1 MTALAGTFSPRQSRR
16 TWLLFTL
23 LLAFSLLMPA
33 TATPVQFDRALRLTD
48 GQVTGLDQLVSE
60 SAAARFLFLAENHQE
75 SSHHAAQLAIIKAL
89 HASGR
94 PLAICLEM
102 FTAGS
107 QKQLDRWVSGH
118 LTLDEFREVYRR
130 EWNVPWEQYREILL
144 FAREHRL
151 PLIGLNLPLAV
162 SRKVSR
168 QGFAALSPEER
179 RLLPAT
185 ITCTVSPAY
194 MAFIRQ
200 AYASHGRD
208 ERAFEHF
215 CEAQLLWNRY
225 MAEQLRRYAARH
237 PRVTLVA
244 LMGVGHALK
253 KGVPAETDTDHSRY
267 RVILPEYAGLNRSNV
282 TYQDAD
288 YLLLLPD

>member
-1 MTALAGTFSPRQSRR
+1 MMRISGEHCRLPV
-16 TWLLFTL
+16 L
-23 LLAFSLLMPA
+23 LLLMALLLPA
-33 TATPVQFDRALRLTD
+33 PAQPVQFDRAVRLAD
-48 GQVTGLDQLVSE
+48 GTVVGFGELVDE
-60 SAAARFLFLAENHQE
+60 STAARFIFLAENHLNV
-75 SSHHAAQLAIIKAL
+75 SHHTAQLAIIKAL

-94 PLAICLEM
+94 PLAIGLEM
-102 FTAGS
+102 FTANS
-107 QKQLDRWVSGH
+107 QKQLDRWRAGDIN
-118 LTLDEFREVYRR
+118 LTEFRAVYQRD
-130 EWNVPWEQYREILL
+130 WNIPWEQYQEILL
-144 FAREHRL
+144 FAREHRI
-151 PLIGLNLPLAV
+151 PLVGLNLPLAI

-200 AYASHGRD
+200 AYTSHGLD
-208 ERAFEHF
+208 ERRFEYF

-225 MAEQLRRYAARH
+225 MAEQLRRYADRH

-253 KGVPAETDTDHSRY
+253 KGVPAETGADHRRY
-267 RVILPEYAGLNRSNV
+267 RVILPEFAGLNRNNV
-282 TYQDAD
+282 THRDAD
-288 YLLLLPD
+288 YLLLLPDRTRE